1 MHLKVWRAT
10 VCLVL
15 FVIAFSELMAAPVK
29 LIVHRSDRAN
39 EGNTE
44 CFSSV

>member
-10 VCLVL
+10 VYVVL
-15 FVIAFSELMAAPVK
+15 FVIAFNELMAAPVK
-29 LIVHRSDRAN
+29 LVHRSDGAN

-44 CFSSV
+44 CFSPV